1 MEVCSRIGGGT
12 GPASD
17 RGPASRQGAQMTGN
31 PPGDGEPDQPD
42 AGSPGAAPGDQP
54 PAYGQPSAAP
64 GQPPPG
70 GPAWYGQPGQHGTG
84 QPGSAPPP
92 YGQSPPYSQPGHG
105 QPEYGQPGY
114 GQPGYGQPGYGQPG
128 YGQPG
133 YGQPGYGPQPPGWGQ
148 PGYSQP
154 GSGPGG
160 YGQPGYGPG
169 YDQPGYGPGYDQ
181 PGYGPGY
188 GQPGYGQPP
197 RYAPPGYGPGGF
209 GAAVAPQPGGIPLRP
224 LALSDILNGA
234 VTAIRRNPA
243 ATVGLAAI
251 VMGITGI
258 VTTVL
263 RLLALGTVHTSVNT
277 FGSGSAQFTTRTS
290 TSASLTWVGLISVVL
305 ALIAEVILTGML
317 TGVIGRGVLGQR
329 VSIGQAWRLARPRLG
344 AIVRVV
350 LLTWVILLAPA
361 AVYLIVLFL
370 IIAGHLAGLAVAWGI
385 IAGLALFAAEIL
397 LYTRL
402 ALATPVVV
410 LERRNARAAVRRSW
424 QLSRQSFWRLFGILL
439 LAGILVA
446 IAGYIVEIP
455 FVVLQYVLHGG
466 FTSLYPSVAGVIVG
480 GLGGIVAGAIT
491 RPVIAGVVVL
501 LYIDMRMRKEGL
513 DLALRNA
520 AQGQELTGD
529 EFAAL
534 WNAPVPGPFPG
545 TGAGGMSPGGSTGP
559 GPGGPGPGGP
569 GPGGPGPGGTGPGG
583 PGPGGPPPVA
593 W

>member
-31 PPGDGEPDQPD
+31 PPGDGEPDQPG
-42 AGSPGAAPGDQP
+42 AGAPGGAAPGEQP
-54 PAYGQPSAAP
+54 PAYGQAPAAP

-70 GPAWYGQPGQHGTG
+70 GPGWYGQPEPG
-84 QPGSAPPP
+84 QPGPGLPGTGHPGSAAPP
-92 YGQSPPYSQPGHG
+92 YGQPPAYGQPGYG
-105 QPEYGQPGY
+105 QPRYGQPGY
-114 GQPGYGQPGYGQPG
+114 GQPGYGQ
-128 YGQPG
+128 
-133 YGQPGYGPQPPGWGQ
+133 QPPGWGQ
-148 PGYSQP
+148 AGYGQP

-160 YGQPGYGPG
+160 YGQPGYGQPG
-169 YDQPGYGPGYDQ
+169 YNQPGYG
-181 PGYGPGY
+181 
-188 GQPGYGQPP
+188 PP

-209 GAAVAPQPGGIPLRP
+209 GTAGAPQPGGVPLRP
-224 LALSDILNGA
+224 LALNDILNGA

-251 VMGITGI
+251 VMGITGV

-263 RLLALGTVHTSVNT
+263 RLLALGSVHTSVNT

-290 TSASLTWVGLISVVL
+290 TSASLTAVGLISVVL

-329 VSIGQAWRLARPRLG
+329 VSIGQAWQLARPRLG

-350 LLTWVILLAPA
+350 LLTWLILLLPV
-361 AVYLIVLFL
+361 AVYLVVLFL
-370 IIAGHLAGLAVAWGI
+370 LIGGHLTGLAVAWGI
-385 IAGLALFAAEIL
+385 IAGLALFAVEVL

-424 QLSRQSFWRLFGILL
+424 QLSGRSFWRLFGILL

-455 FVVLQYVLHGG
+455 FLVLQYVLHGG
-466 FTSLYPSVAGVIVG
+466 LTDVAPSAASVIVG

-534 WNAPVPGPFPG
+534 WDAPVPGTFPG
-545 TGAGGMSPGGSTGP
+545 AGAGGMSPGPVAGP
-559 GPGGPGPGGP
+559 WPGGPGPGGAGPGGAGPGGAGPGGPGPGGP
-569 GPGGPGPGGTGPGG
+569 E
-583 PGPGGPPPVA
+583 PGGPPPPGT